1 MTKRLDKKHFVYLA
15 LGLMAAGILVQN
27 FVTKPSLAPPVTVYA
42 STAPFFQASF
52 TDLNNAQQSASQW
65 QGKILVVNFW
75 ATWCAPC
82 REEMPELA
90 ELHAQY
96 QAQGVEVLGISLD
109 NAEKMRGFAVKT
121 PMNYPLLAA
130 DSEGMAISASLGNDK
145 GVVPYTVIIG
155 TDGKIVKSYF
165 GRISKALLEE
175 TLQPLLAQSL
185 PPAS

>member
-1 MTKRLDKKHFVYLA
+1 MTKRLDRKHFVYLA
-15 LGLMAAGILVQN
+15 LGLMAAGLLIQN
-27 FVTKPSLAPPVTVYA
+27 FATKPSLAPPVTVYA
-42 STAPFFQASF
+42 STNTFFQSSF
-52 TDLNNAQQSASQW
+52 TDLEQAQQAASQW
-65 QGKILVVNFW
+65 QGKLLVVNFW

-82 REEMPELA
+82 REEMPELS

-109 NAEKMRGFAVKT
+109 NTEKMRGFAANT
-121 PMNYPLLAA
+121 PVNYPLLAA

-175 TLQPLLAQSL
+175 TLQPLLSKT
-185 PPAS
+185 PTSPG